1 MTRNYFSFYNN
12 FMFDYFFFDL
22 DGTLTDP
29 AQGITNSFIHALKY
43 FGIEIPSYEKLCS
56 FIGPPLVDTF
66 KTQFGF
72 SDEQAVE
79 GVKKYREYF
88 AAKGLLEN
96 TVYPGIPELLSTLK
110 QNGKKLVVA
119 TSKPEEYSIKII
131 EHFGLSQ
138 YFENVCGSLMDET
151 RSKKDEVIEY
161 AIERNHIADR
171 SKILMIG
178 DRKHDML
185 GAKKCGISA
194 CGILFGYGSREE
206 LQTNGADMIAGTVK
220 DLELLLTG
228 LPNVS

>member
-1 MTRNYFSFYNN
+1 MS
-12 FMFDYFFFDL
+12 FDYLFFDL

-72 SDEQAVE
+72 SEEKAAE

-88 AAKGLLEN
+88 AEKGLLEN
-96 TVYPGIPELLSTLK
+96 SVYPGIPELLAKLK
-110 QNGKKLVVA
+110 EGGKKLVVA
-119 TSKPEEYSIKII
+119 TSKPEEYSIRII
-131 EHFGLSQ
+131 EHFGLNK
-138 YFENVCGSLMDET
+138 YFENVCGSLMDES

-161 AIERNHIADR
+161 AIERNGIKDR

-178 DRKHDML
+178 DRKHDMI
-185 GAKKCGISA
+185 GAKKCGLSA
-194 CGILFGYGSREE
+194 CGVLYGYGDFEE
-206 LQTNGADMIAGTVK
+206 LKSNGADMIAKDVK
-220 DLELLLTG
+220 DLEVLLTSK
-228 LPNVS
+228 LF